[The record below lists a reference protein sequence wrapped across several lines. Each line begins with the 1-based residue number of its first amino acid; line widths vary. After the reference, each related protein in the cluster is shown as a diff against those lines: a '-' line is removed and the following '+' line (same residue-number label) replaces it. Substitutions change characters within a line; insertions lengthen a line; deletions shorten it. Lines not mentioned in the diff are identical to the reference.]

1 MPSVRAAAPRWR
13 LRTAWRTRLRSPR
26 LLSLRK
32 RSLRRAI
39 RTRARASLV
48 EALEQDQ
55 RCCSSAHQKARAF
68 KLDNGHEA
76 LVSERQAFAE
86 AKPAWGAAADGQQ
99 LLPKLAKLR

>member
-26 LLSLRK
+26 LLSLHK

-39 RTRARASLV
+39 RTSLV
-48 EALEQDQ
+48 QALEQDQ